1 MDYNNEAVAAVTK
14 AVKQFYDRKEG
25 FRIYHGSTNSTRVK
39 ALDSKRL
46 NDTTGLSHVI
56 SIDIARKSAIVE
68 PNVPMDQLVGATLKH
83 NLIPPVVPEFP
94 GITVGGSF
102 SGTAGESGSFKC
114 GFFYRTVNRC
124 EIVLANAEI
133 SKASPS
139 KNSDLFY
146 GATGALRTLGIITLF
161 EVQLIQAGDYVE
173 LTYLPESCDFL
184 DGILFTPTHGV
195 IIIGRIVNKTS
206 HKVQRF
212 THAHDP
218 WFYLH
223 ASNKASSSSLT
234 NPAFQA
240 VPIKDYLFRY
250 DCGAFWMGSY
260 SFNTL
265 PFNRLTRFL
274 LDPLMHARK
283 MYQDFHAMGN
293 DHNFIIQDL
302 AIPGGKAGQFLD
314 FLHDNFDIY
323 PLWLCPIRAGSQVP
337 VHALPHETE
346 FILNVGLWGP
356 PCEEAIIGNHDA
368 FMEENKV
375 LERKVSELGDLK
387 WLYANVYYT
396 EKEFGLSTRGS
407 CMMP

>member
-173 LTYLPESCDFL
+173 LTYLP
-184 DGILFTPTHGV
+184 V
-195 IIIGRIVNKTS
+195 KTS
-206 HKVQRF
+206 TQAITTIKTLYRNPVISSMAFSSLPHM
-212 THAHDP
+212 
-218 WFYLH
+218 
-223 ASNKASSSSLT
+223 ASS
-234 NPAFQA
+234 
-240 VPIKDYLFRY
+240 
-250 DCGAFWMGSY
+250 
-260 SFNTL
+260 
-265 PFNRLTRFL
+265 
-274 LDPLMHARK
+274 
-283 MYQDFHAMGN
+283 
-293 DHNFIIQDL
+293 
-302 AIPGGKAGQFLD
+302 
-314 FLHDNFDIY
+314 
-323 PLWLCPIRAGSQVP
+323 
-337 VHALPHETE
+337 
-346 FILNVGLWGP
+346 
-356 PCEEAIIGNHDA
+356 
-368 FMEENKV
+368 
-375 LERKVSELGDLK
+375 
-387 WLYANVYYT
+387 
-396 EKEFGLSTRGS
+396 
-407 CMMP
+407 